1 MSGQRGNGDPFS
13 PFGGDLF
20 AGFGGFGGHRSLASS
35 FFGGRNPFD
44 DPFFTRPFG
53 GMSGP
58 MMNADPFNMG
68 SNMMN
73 SHQSGFSAHGPLM
86 NAHQSPGA
94 YRSNGPIIEELNS
107 DDEVVED
114 EEKNHAPK
122 KPCRSTEGSSE
133 VEGRRGKQLQCGNN
147 FNTMNN
153 MQTNSRSQSFTFQS
167 SSVTY
172 GGSDGSYSTKSRSMR
187 TGSDG
192 LTVDETKEADSTT
205 GRASHRL
212 SRGIYDKGHTVSR
225 NLQSD
230 GRVDTKQ
237 ILHNINED
245 ELVNFEEAWK
255 ENAGRHLP
263 GWSEGLRVQNG
274 PGCSAQTDQ
283 QHSRGG
289 WALPSTEGDGAGSS
303 QIQHTATGRA
313 RKKVGD
319 AKRSARRRSGGN

>member
-1 MSGQRGNGDPFS
+1 MSGRRGNGDPFS
-13 PFGGDLF
+13 QFGGDLF
-20 AGFGGFGGHRSLASS
+20 AGFGGFGGHQSLASS
-35 FFGGRNPFD
+35 FFGGRDPFD
-44 DPFFTRPFG
+44 DPFFNRPFG
-53 GMSGP
+53 GMLGP

-68 SNMMN
+68 FPMINN
-73 SHQSGFSAHGPLM
+73 HHFGFPTHGPLM
-86 NAHQSPGA
+86 NASQSPGA
-94 YRSNGPIIEELNS
+94 YRSKGPIIEELNS

-114 EEKNHAPK
+114 EEKKHALK
-122 KPCRSTEGSSE
+122 KHCRSNEGPSE
-133 VEGRRGKQLQCGNN
+133 IEERRKQLQGGNN
-147 FNTMNN
+147 FNTLNN
-153 MQTNSRSQSFTFQS
+153 SRPNSRSQSFTFQS

-172 GGSDGSYSTKSRSMR
+172 GGSDGQYYTKSRSMR

-192 LTVDETKEADSTT
+192 LTIDETKEADSAT
-205 GRASHRL
+205 GRASHKL

-245 ELVNFEEAWK
+245 ELVGFEEAWK
-255 ENAGRHLP
+255 YNAGKHLP

-274 PGCSAQTDQ
+274 PGVSAQND

-289 WALPSTEGDGAGSS
+289 WALPSTEGDGVGSS
-303 QIQHTATGRA
+303 HIKNTASGRA

-319 AKRSARRRSGGN
+319 AKRSARRRSGEN